1 MLILLCKVIIIITLP
16 FTTFKTTA
24 ETALQNNAKFPNFQ
38 KSYFSN
44 FINCTSSFDCEK
56 TLGPSSICV
65 PKLSQCV
72 CKMGFEKK
80 EKKEKEKHNNANYSE
95 TYFCEKLVCSR
106 HSECSR
112 IWNMARCSDS
122 NCTCHD
128 DSYFDLNKNY
138 CTFKNKNNNK
148 NESDS
153 STVWEMLAWVPLA
166 SFPVIVGFLF
176 FYQLCCNKKEEPTE
190 VPFQTP
196 LPPPPPQR
204 LPPRAVICHQNQQ
217 EPSPSPPMISLSCSH
232 RRRRTTGWRY
242 LDCTATVN
250 RHNSTTIIQNEK
262 ATVSDF

>member
-65 PKLSQCV
+65 PKLGQCV
-72 CKMGFEKK
+72 CKMGYEKK
-80 EKKEKEKHNNANYSE
+80 EKKEKEEHNNANYSA

-138 CTFKNKNNNK
+138 CTFKKRNKNK
-148 NESDS
+148 ENENDS
-153 STVWEMLAWVPLA
+153 VEVWKWVPLA
-166 SFPVIVGFLF
+166 SVAVIVGICIFCRCF
-176 FYQLCCNKKEEPTE
+176 AGIIECGEEEGVIEKE
-190 VPFQTP
+190 VFQ
-196 LPPPPPQR
+196 PPPQR
-204 LPPRAVICHQNQQ
+204 PPPMRVVCHQNQQ
-217 EPSPSPPMISLSCSH
+217 EPSPSPPHDQPELQSPAPPYDWLEVPGLYS
-232 RRRRTTGWRY
+232 
-242 LDCTATVN
+242 
-250 RHNSTTIIQNEK
+250 NSEPPQQYNNNNKNEK
-262 ATVSDF
+262 TTVSDF